1 MAKEPTLN
9 TITTGYF
16 STPALNDNFTNIY
29 DAFTNTLSLDGSTP
43 NAMGADLDMNG
54 NDILNAGGLTIGG
67 VDVFTLVNSLTVSTS
82 NPSGGSDGDVW
93 IKVSS

>member
-16 STPALNDNFTNIY
+16 STPALTENFDNIY
-29 DAFTNTLSLDGSTP
+29 AAFTNTLSLDGSTP
-43 NAMGADLDMNG
+43 NSMNADLDLNG
-54 NDILNAGGLTIGG
+54 FDILNAGGLTIGG

-82 NPSGGSDGDVW
+82 NPSGGSSGDVW

>member
-16 STPALNDNFTNIY
+16 STPALTENFDNIFA
-29 DAFTNTLSLDGSTP
+29 AFTNTLSLDGSTP

-54 NDILNAGGLTIGG
+54 NQIVNAGGLTIGG
-67 VDVFTLVNSLTVSTS
+67 IDVFTLVNSITVSTA
-82 NPSGGSDGDVW
+82 NPSGGSSGDVW
-93 IKVSS
+93 IKTSS